1 MRFHQQ
7 SSKNSDHKLSNT
19 GEDPWSSIMD
29 LFRPK
34 LSNLN
39 SGVEQESPS
48 ILQENSSSEEES
60 SSSSS
65 SSSDES
71 SSSSSSSSDE
81 SSSSSSSSCDES
93 SSSSSSSCDESSS
106 SSSSSCDESS
116 SSKHKS
122 CECKDEKNCKH
133 DCLCQF
139 LKKIHHENVTITTK
153 TGQFIMGQL
162 QGVKGCCVKIIESG
176 SKSPFIPERITIIR
190 CKDIESFSVD
200 FYHEF

>member
-71 SSSSSSSSDE
+71 SSSSSSSS
-81 SSSSSSSSCDES
+81 
-93 SSSSSSSCDESSS
+93 DESSS